1 MDRKL
6 LQECPV
12 CSTTLKV
19 RVLQCPS
26 CHTRIEGSFE
36 PPRSRVMYLSSKDL
50 EFVELFLRVRGNIR
64 EVEKAMGISYPT
76 VRNMLDAV
84 NEKMGYPPV
93 RKQVETEKRREI
105 IHSLEQGEISADK
118 AIGLLNEETS
128 QDQ

>member
-1 MDRKL
+1 
-6 LQECPV
+6 
-12 CSTTLKV
+12 
-19 RVLQCPS
+19 
-26 CHTRIEGSFE
+26 
-36 PPRSRVMYLSSKDL
+36 MYLSSKDL